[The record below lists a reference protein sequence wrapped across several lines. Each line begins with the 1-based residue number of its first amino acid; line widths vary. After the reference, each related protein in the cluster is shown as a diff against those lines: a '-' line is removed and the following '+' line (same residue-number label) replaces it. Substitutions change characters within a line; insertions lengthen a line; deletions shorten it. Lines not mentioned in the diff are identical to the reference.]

1 MKTKKL
7 YKVYNVEDI
16 SGIWK
21 LAEKE
26 HDSSNLIGVS
36 HCSSKGLVDYT
47 IWLGDVNDFIKDKK
61 YVKYQ
66 FNINDRLSDNIAYT
80 YNELEE
86 KGFKVNTIIENSQNK
101 EYLDVF
107 YII

>member
-1 MKTKKL
+1 MRSKKL
-7 YKVYNVEDI
+7 YRVYNVKDI
-16 SGIWK
+16 PKIWK
-21 LAEKE
+21 LAEE
-26 HDSSNLIGVS
+26 DYDSSNLIGVS
-36 HCSSKGLVDYT
+36 HCSGKGLVDYI

-66 FNINDRLSDNIAYT
+66 FNINERLSDNIAYT
-80 YNELEE
+80 HNELGE
-86 KGFKVNTIIENSQNK
+86 KGLRVNTIIENPQNK